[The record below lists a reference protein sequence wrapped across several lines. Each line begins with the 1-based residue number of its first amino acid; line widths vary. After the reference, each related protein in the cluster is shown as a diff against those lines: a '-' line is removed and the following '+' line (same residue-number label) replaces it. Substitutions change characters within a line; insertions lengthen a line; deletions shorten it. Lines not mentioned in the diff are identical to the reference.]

1 MASLVPLKTPNV
13 YAASLC
19 ALSLQYIR
27 VANDTD
33 PKDALKLLL
42 EEWRLEFPNFLIS
55 VTGGA
60 KTFKLP
66 AKLKQLFS
74 NGLYKVAQT
83 TGAWVITGGT
93 NTGVM
98 KHVGEA
104 LQVVSKGQYS
114 TQWDSQKR
122 VYCIGI
128 ATWGIVEHRNMLVNQ
143 SSAVKYHITNG
154 SASKGACL
162 DNNHTHFF
170 LVDNGTVNRYGAEID
185 FRAQLEKQIMNMEV
199 EESMLSYD
207 TSQLHQKFLLWI

>member
-1 MASLVPLKTPNV
+1 MV
-13 YAASLC
+13 
-19 ALSLQYIR
+19 
-27 VANDTD
+27 
-33 PKDALKLLL
+33 
-42 EEWRLEFPNFLIS
+42 S

-66 AKLKQLFS
+66 IKLKQLFS

-104 LQVVSKGQYS
+104 LQIVSKGQYG
-114 TQWDSQKR
+114 TPWDSQKR

-128 ATWGIVEHRNMLVNQ
+128 ATWGIVEHRDQLTNPN
-143 SSAVKYHITNG
+143 STVKYYMSNSIEST
-154 SASKGACL
+154 GACL

-170 LVDNGTVNRYGAEID
+170 LVDNGTVNRYGAEIK
-185 FRAQLEKQIMNMEV
+185 FRAQLEKEIMKMEV
-199 EESMLSYD
+199 DKS
-207 TSQLHQKFLLWI
+207 K